1 MYFLRDY
8 IDYKSLKQY
17 IKATKENIKKEE
29 NKEKSIE
36 FSSNQEI
43 SLKSPCHSD
52 SSSIKIFNGEI
63 ISDSEVYDEF
73 IKNFFK
79 KLDCEIKKIYIFFV
93 NKERELYVSINSHLH
108 IRQSYDTFNLVS
120 ILKEYEELD
129 KISQVAYS
137 ITKYIDI
144 NMTALKKILK
154 KWDKKFQIYY
164 DKISL
169 KYIQK
174 KLESKNSDLLYILQ
188 FKIIDEVSA
197 LLEDLMCDL
206 QTKYEARRKD
216 ISLLSQTKK
225 NTDDFS
231 GTTLESE
238 KNNAL
243 LKVEIREDFS
253 ISEKNI
259 IQKINEHV
267 KGLRFNINIIDDHHQ
282 NFRNNFKEWSAF
294 LKLNNKTYNNIFSIT
309 NKTSLNGLSVNNF
322 TSDGKNSLQYETVE
336 VKKVILETPSRGR
349 SNTLDTEILL
359 SPQNNSNLFLILLH
373 TFIFMFSFSIVIPSN
388 LYYVKSI
395 GYDTQYSGFVMSCT
409 PIGTLISLIYT
420 NLWVKLSYRQPMV
433 VSTILIFLGNLIYIF
448 SSIFDSIIP
457 MIVGRLLLGM
467 GSNRIA
473 NRSYLIEYIPKN
485 KLNKYLLYFQ
495 LCTLSGLAAGPFVSI
510 FLLYS
515 KMEND
520 KLFNESNNPSLVCLL
535 MSLILIVFVLLKYSE
550 PLQSNFTIFR
560 AGQIISDSERS
571 QSSVSKDNISHNEKI
586 MIEHIDDKLSEIN
599 DQNKFSDTNLVARS
613 IEQIAWREKKTT
625 SYLYKC
631 FFVFVL
637 IVTVCRLTTES
648 LLIITPFYIHDLNPA
663 FSQKGIALL
672 ISCGLFLIIPMG
684 FLFNNFLTYAIKD
697 RRMLIYLLFSTIIFN
712 ALILNIFYTSI
723 IQYCVMFILLTISSN
738 LLESMATTMFSKI
751 IPSDYE
757 IWSYNAGYIIQ
768 FFTTFGRVIGS
779 LMLTLAGFASDEN
792 LNLITYG
799 ISLGLFLFA
808 LVVSLYYYSYLRVKA
823 IARILRGRS
832 MRKLK
837 NSEFS

>member
-1 MYFLRDY
+1 
-8 IDYKSLKQY
+8 
-17 IKATKENIKKEE
+17 
-29 NKEKSIE
+29 
-36 FSSNQEI
+36 
-43 SLKSPCHSD
+43 
-52 SSSIKIFNGEI
+52 
-63 ISDSEVYDEF
+63 
-73 IKNFFK
+73 
-79 KLDCEIKKIYIFFV
+79 LDAEIKKTYVFFV

-108 IRQSYDTFNLVS
+108 IRQSYDTFNLKS
-120 ILKEYEELD
+120 ILKEYEELE

-137 ITKYIDI
+137 ITKYIDL

-154 KWDKKFQIYY
+154 KWDKKFETYY
-164 DKISL
+164 GNISL

-206 QTKYEARRKD
+206 QTKYEARRREIGE
-216 ISLLSQTKK
+216 ISDSKK
-225 NTDDFS
+225 NKEDTS
-231 GTTLESE
+231 KTTSHTE
-238 KNNAL
+238 KNDAL
-243 LKVEIREDFS
+243 LKIEILEDFS

-267 KGLRFNINIIDDHHQ
+267 KGLRYNINLIDDHHQ

-294 LKLNNKTYNNIFSIT
+294 LKLNNKTYNNIFSVT
-309 NKTSLNGLSVNNF
+309 NKTSLNGLSVNNINF
-322 TSDGKNSLQYETVE
+322 DDKNNLQFEAVE
-336 VKKVILETPSRGR
+336 VKRVKVERPSRGR

-359 SPQNNSNLFLILLH
+359 SSENNNNIYLILLH
-373 TFIFMFSFSIVIPSN
+373 TFFFMFSFSIVIPTN
-388 LYYVKSI
+388 LYYVKSL
-395 GYDTQYSGFVMSCT
+395 GYDTQLSGFVMSCT

-420 NLWVKLSYRQPMV
+420 NLWLKLSYRQPMV
-433 VSTILIFLGNLIYIF
+433 VSVILILLGNLIYIF
-448 SSIFDSIIP
+448 SSFFGSIIP
-457 MIVGRLLLGM
+457 MVVGRLLIGM
-467 GSNRIA
+467 GSNRVA

-520 KLFNESNNPSLVCLL
+520 NLFNEYNNPSLVCLL
-535 MSLILIVFVLLKYSE
+535 ISVILMIFIFLQFSE
-550 PLQSNFTIFR
+550 PHQSNFSIYR
-560 AGQIISDSERS
+560 DGQIISDSERS
-571 QSSVSKDNISHNEKI
+571 QSSVSKDNISHKEKI
-586 MIEHIDDKLSEIN
+586 MIEEIDDKLSEIN

-648 LLIITPFYIHDLNPA
+648 LLIITPFYIHDLDPD
-663 FSQKGIALL
+663 FSRKGIALL

-684 FLFNNFLTYAIKD
+684 FLFNNYLSYRIKD
-697 RRMLIYLLFSTIIFN
+697 RRMLIYLLLSTIIFN

-723 IQYCVMFILLTISSN
+723 VQYCIMFILLTISSN

-768 FFTTFGRVIGS
+768 FFTTIGRIFGS

-799 ISLGLFLFA
+799 ITLGLFIIA
-808 LVVSLYYYSYLRVKA
+808 LAVSVYYYSYLRVKA